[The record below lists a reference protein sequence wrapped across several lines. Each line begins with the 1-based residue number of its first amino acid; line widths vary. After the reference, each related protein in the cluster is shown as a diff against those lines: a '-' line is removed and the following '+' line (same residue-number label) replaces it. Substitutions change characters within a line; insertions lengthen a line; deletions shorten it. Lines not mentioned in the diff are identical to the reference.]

1 MCVCEHTHTVI
12 KYRWNGQQL
21 IVCRYQTL
29 RTSFRYFLTLVR
41 TKTWMHIS
49 THTYTN
55 AVNLRTT
62 RSIMCA
68 LFSGMQGWMCVVSM
82 RAHTNSTT
90 EISAKISRNY
100 RRANFSGSNL
110 KSPEVMRKADTSSRE
125 HMSPISKMNSTSA
138 MSQLSTNGP
147 KKFVI
152 VQHNGVC
159 RTIHLFFISESIQTS
174 D

>member
-1 MCVCEHTHTVI
+1 
-12 KYRWNGQQL
+12 
-21 IVCRYQTL
+21 
-29 RTSFRYFLTLVR
+29 
-41 TKTWMHIS
+41 
-49 THTYTN
+49 
-55 AVNLRTT
+55 
-62 RSIMCA
+62 
-68 LFSGMQGWMCVVSM
+68 MCVVSM

-125 HMSPISKMNSTSA
+125 HMSPISKMNSSSA

-152 VQHNGVC
+152 VQHNGVWNDTPFFLFQ
-159 RTIHLFFISESIQTS
+159 RAFKIQINTSHKRGINTEKRVYYFFVRFRGRKVPKNNIRWPHLASSAVSISWSSHSLADTQ
-174 D
+174 